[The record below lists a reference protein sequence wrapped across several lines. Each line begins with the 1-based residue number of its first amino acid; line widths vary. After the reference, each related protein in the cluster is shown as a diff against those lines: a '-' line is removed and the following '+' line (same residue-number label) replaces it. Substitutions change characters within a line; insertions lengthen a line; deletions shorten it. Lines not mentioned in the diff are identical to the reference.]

1 MRACLIAFV
10 LAVSAP
16 AGWAAEPPAS
26 KAEAQAAAGDP
37 VAAARARWERSPH
50 GEVLRRIIP
59 PNLTPAQLPE
69 PQSRGAHLTV
79 AYCVQC
85 HNLAPPAMHDADKW
99 PSIVERMLPRMQ
111 GRGNRGELM
120 QELMAGVRAPSAE
133 ETQVI
138 IAYLRRHAQKRVEA
152 DALPEA
158 NASRAWASFTHACA
172 QCHTL
177 PDPRRHTRAAWPGVV
192 ARMERNMEW
201 MNRVV
206 GSKRD
211 PREPQYDSA
220 EIVAYLR
227 RHARP

>member
-1 MRACLIAFV
+1 MRTRLIAV
-10 LAVSAP
+10 VMAAIAP
-16 AGWAAEPPAS
+16 AAWAAEPAPS
-26 KAEAQAAAGDP
+26 KAGTQASATDL
-37 VAAARARWERSPH
+37 VAAARARWEQSPH
-50 GEVLRRIIP
+50 GEMLRRIIP

-69 PQSRGAHLTV
+69 PRSRGARLTV

-99 PSIVERMLPRMQ
+99 PGIVERMLPRMQ

-120 QELMAGVRAPSAE
+120 NELMAGVRAPSDE

-138 IAYLRRHAQKRVEA
+138 VAYLRRHAQKRVEA
-152 DALPEA
+152 NTLPEA
-158 NASRAWASFTHACA
+158 NTSRAWVSFTHACA

-177 PDPRRHTRAAWPGVV
+177 PDPRRHTREAWPGVV

-206 GSKRD
+206 GSQRD
-211 PREPQYDSA
+211 PREPRYDSA